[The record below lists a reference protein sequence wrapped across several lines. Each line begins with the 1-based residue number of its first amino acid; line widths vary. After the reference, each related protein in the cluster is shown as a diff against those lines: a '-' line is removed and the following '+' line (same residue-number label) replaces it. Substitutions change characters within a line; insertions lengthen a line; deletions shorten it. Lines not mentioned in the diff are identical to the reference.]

1 MCAGTWRG
9 TSTQS
14 KTVVADPIPLDD
26 SDDLRQDLVYHD
38 NQTSRG
44 HIVHHVPHGLG
55 LTLPSPGGQSTT
67 ETAELLAEIV
77 NSPILDIPPPNLF
90 LLASAP
96 SNSPADTEIELSQEA
111 DSSDVQNDGAPPTVR
126 PTNDKPPHTFSRPR
140 PWRKG
145 SRSYRG
151 LNLSC
156 QHRYR
161 LRSLREISKL
171 EWGLSLWKSW
181 LQIKLATL
189 GSENEAFDD
198 FLRAKI
204 PKNKE
209 IVNILLKYI
218 FSNFVFAYNNW
229 SMLFCISTQF
239 VPMRSSF
246 SLAEMI
252 GKIKKEERTLY
263 DRIGK
268 FPICLIWL
276 WWHISMGMERQ

>member
-1 MCAGTWRG
+1 MQGQIFRPVKTSLRALVHCWTSNNPGKNLTKFSMISDVARPAFEAALSRPETIRKGFQVTGIFPFNPSAANRDKLKAGSIIQSSSTS

-55 LTLPSPGGQSTT
+55 LTLPPPGGQSTT

-96 SNSPADTEIELSQEA
+96 SNSPADTEIEVSQEA

-126 PTNDKPPHTFSRPR
+126 PAEDKPPHTLSRPR

-171 EWGLSLWKSW
+171 E
-181 LQIKLATL
+181 
-189 GSENEAFDD
+189 
-198 FLRAKI
+198 
-204 PKNKE
+204 
-209 IVNILLKYI
+209 
-218 FSNFVFAYNNW
+218 
-229 SMLFCISTQF
+229 
-239 VPMRSSF
+239 
-246 SLAEMI
+246 
-252 GKIKKEERTLY
+252 
-263 DRIGK
+263 
-268 FPICLIWL
+268 
-276 WWHISMGMERQ
+276 

>member
-1 MCAGTWRG
+1 M
-9 TSTQS
+9 
-14 KTVVADPIPLDD
+14 
-26 SDDLRQDLVYHD
+26 
-38 NQTSRG
+38 
-44 HIVHHVPHGLG
+44 
-55 LTLPSPGGQSTT
+55 
-67 ETAELLAEIV
+67 
-77 NSPILDIPPPNLF
+77 
-90 LLASAP
+90 
-96 SNSPADTEIELSQEA
+96 
-111 DSSDVQNDGAPPTVR
+111 
-126 PTNDKPPHTFSRPR
+126 
-140 PWRKG
+140 
-145 SRSYRG
+145 
-151 LNLSC
+151 
-156 QHRYR
+156 
-161 LRSLREISKL
+161 
-171 EWGLSLWKSW
+171 SLWKSW

-209 IVNILLKYI
+209 IINIILKYI

-268 FPICLIWL
+268 FPICLI
-276 WWHISMGMERQ
+276 